1 MSFVVNLLN
10 SENMKMKNYLLILS
24 TFISSVVFPQTGL
37 THSGSFTSGGKTR
50 TYTYYVPAMYYTA
63 SVAVPLVFNLH
74 GLSGSSAKQETYEDF
89 RTIADTANFI
99 IVHAEGLNQSPVTLI
114 NVPGWGSMSTVS
126 AGAADIAFIMSLLD
140 TMASHYT
147 IDANRVYSAGYSQGG
162 FLSYN
167 LACQQN
173 ARFAAVASSCAS
185 LSLDNMAA
193 SNIVHPT
200 PVMEIHG
207 TTDNT
212 IAYAGNSTY
221 LHVDSLIKHWV
232 CVNNCNA
239 TPTIDTLP
247 DINLTDNCYPI
258 HYVYSGGTDGSTVE
272 LYKIKDGGHQV
283 PSDVT
288 TANAYGVGNRNMDFK
303 ASKVIWEFFRKY
315 SLSTL
320 TSTPA
325 SPCLSSTTGV
335 DEGVVDYNIS
345 IYPNPST
352 GIFHIEL
359 KSNVNSTLTISNVL
373 GTTFLEKK
381 ISGSTETIDMSAAP
395 SGVYFY
401 QVINQNGSI
410 SSGKLI
416 IE

>member
-1 MSFVVNLLN
+1 
-10 SENMKMKNYLLILS
+10 MKMKNYFLILS
-24 TFISSVVFPQTGL
+24 TFISSVVFPQTGTTL
-37 THSGSFTSGGKTR
+37 SGSFTSGGKIR
-50 TYTYYVPAMYYTA
+50 TYTYYVPDIYYTA
-63 SVAVPLVFNLH
+63 SDAVPLVFNLH
-74 GLSGSSAKQETYEDF
+74 GLSGSSVKQETYEDF

-99 IVHAEGLNQSPVTLI
+99 IVHAEGLNQSPIPTFS
-114 NVPGWGSMSTVS
+114 VPGWGSMSTVA

-140 TMASHYT
+140 TMESKYT
-147 IDANRVYSAGYSQGG
+147 IDANKVYSAGYSQGG

-173 ARFAAVASSCAS
+173 ARFAAIASSCAS
-185 LSLDNMAA
+185 LSKDNMAA

-212 IAYAGNSTY
+212 IAYTGNSTY

-232 CVNNCNA
+232 CVNNCND
-239 TPTIDTLP
+239 TPVIDTLT
-247 DINLTDNCYPI
+247 DASTTDNCIPY

-272 LYKIKDGGHQV
+272 LYKIIGGGHQV
-283 PSDVT
+283 PSDSI
-288 TANAYGVGNRNMDFK
+288 TANAYGIGNRNMDFK

-315 SLSTL
+315 SLSNL
-320 TSTPA
+320 TSTPV
-325 SPCLSSTTGV
+325 SSCLSVSTGME
-335 DEGVVDYNIS
+335 DAVVDNTVS
-345 IYPNPST
+345 VYPNPSS
-352 GIFHIEL
+352 GIFHFEL
-359 KSNVNSTLTISNVL
+359 KNYSNTTLTISNVL
-373 GTTFLEKK
+373 GTTVLEKK
-381 ISGSTETIDMSAAP
+381 ISGSMETIDLSAAL

-401 QVINQNGSI
+401 LVTNQNGSI